1 MIKKLM
7 IVLFASTLLISCANN
22 PEKKETT
29 SEAVTVTELNVD
41 DFETKAGELIG
52 KPVTM
57 IATVNHVCQHG
68 GKKMFLVEEGSEASI
83 KITTAE
89 TMPAFNT
96 DLTGSK
102 IKVEGVIDALIIDEE
117 YLLSWES
124 ELASADKEGEGDGH
138 GVGKGEAADMG
149 EHVAATESIAKY
161 RKQMADEGKTKL
173 EFYSIV
179 CDKYDVI
186 QAAEKKEETEKE
198 TEE

>member
-1 MIKKLM
+1 M
-7 IVLFASTLLISCANN
+7 IVLFASALFISCANN

-29 SEAVTVTELNVD
+29 ETVTVTELSVN

-57 IATVNHVCQHG
+57 IATVNHVCMHG

-102 IKVEGVIDALIIDEE
+102 VKVEGIVEALIIDEE
-117 YLLSWES
+117 YLMNWES

-149 EHVAATESIAKY
+149 EHIAATESIANY
-161 RKQMADEGKTKL
+161 RKQMAEEGKTKL

-179 CDKYDVI
+179 CDKYEVI
-186 QAAEKKEETEKE
+186 QAAEKKEE
-198 TEE
+198 